1 MPSKKHSFLVDTQ
14 FFSKLNPS
22 EQSHE
27 VTIKVDTHNKVVKS
41 FRIDLK
47 PLKYS
52 DIEEYYKLYSDP
64 AVMEKY
70 QFGSTGI
77 GVKSFR
83 GSGSSE

>member
-47 PLKYS
+47 PLKNS
-52 DIEEYYKLYSDP
+52 DVGEYYN
-64 AVMEKY
+64 
-70 QFGSTGI
+70 
-77 GVKSFR
+77 
-83 GSGSSE
+83 GSSSEILEYYTCNNG